1 MICKDNQE
9 IIDRLLRLKTDS
21 NDGDNNKIASYQY
34 GDWKKRKAKET
45 QCVNLISSI
54 MDQHNEENN
63 NKIASVQSDT
73 GEVTLAEF
81 VKLLR
86 SVIPSS

>member
-1 MICKDNQE
+1 MLCKHTQQTIDVLLNLKVDSDDNY
-9 IIDRLLRLKTDS
+9 S
-21 NDGDNNKIASYQY
+21 NNKIASLMS
-34 GDWKKRKAKET
+34 KPNRNRKDNET
-45 QCVNLISSI
+45 LCVSVINEI
-54 MDQHNEENN
+54 MDAHKTQ

>member
-1 MICKDNQE
+1 MFCKNTQQTIDALLGLQDN
-9 IIDRLLRLKTDS
+9 
-21 NDGDNNKIASYQY
+21 
-34 GDWKKRKAKET
+34 ET
-45 QCVNLISSI
+45 LCVNAIRQL
-54 MDQHNEENN
+54 MDQQNN
-63 NKIASVQSDT
+63 NQNKIASVQSDT

>member
-1 MICKDNQE
+1 
-9 IIDRLLRLKTDS
+9 
-21 NDGDNNKIASYQY
+21 
-34 GDWKKRKAKET
+34 
-45 QCVNLISSI
+45 
-54 MDQHNEENN
+54 MDQGNN
-63 NKIASVQSDT
+63 NKIASVQSNT

>member
-1 MICKDNQE
+1 MFCKNTDTENN
-9 IIDRLLRLKTDS
+9 INALLRLK
-21 NDGDNNKIASYQY
+21 DNEDLAVRAIN
-34 GDWKKRKAKET
+34 
-45 QCVNLISSI
+45 QCQLSGNSI
-54 MDQHNEENN
+54 
-63 NKIASVQSDT
+63 NKIASVQSNT

>member
-1 MICKDNQE
+1 MICKSQE
-9 IIDRLLRLKTDS
+9 NNINALLRLKSREDLAVQCIQR
-21 NDGDNNKIASYQY
+21 IASEQ
-34 GDWKKRKAKET
+34 
-45 QCVNLISSI
+45 
-54 MDQHNEENN
+54 NN
-63 NKIASVQSDT
+63 QNKIASVQYDT